1 MKRLLVLLLL
11 PLSLFP
17 GVALAEAP
25 EPYVERYYLHS
36 YEVFVAAGNLGRAR
50 QVAENALYWRPGDIR
65 WWQRLAQIAD
75 WQGDS
80 ATALRAWW
88 KVAETTDDPQAWQ
101 QVRQRAPL
109 AYDHQLTLR
118 VYKELLETSPRDRD
132 MLATVARQYELL
144 GHAPHGA
151 ITVEPYLITLT
162 EQTDVFPIFQ
172 HPGLEFIYMLEGE
185 LAYRHGGKL
194 YNLLPGDSLFFDSDA
209 PHGPEDL
216 KKLPI
221 RFLSVI
227 SYGLDK

>member
-11 PLSLFP
+11 PLSLCP

-25 EPYVERYYLHS
+25 EPYVESYYLHS

-50 QVAENALYWRPGDIR
+50 QVVENALYWRPGDIR

-80 ATALRAWW
+80 PTALRAWW

-144 GHAPHGA
+144 GQ
-151 ITVEPYLITLT
+151 VS
-162 EQTDVFPIFQ
+162 
-172 HPGLEFIYMLEGE
+172 EG
-185 LAYRHGGKL
+185 
-194 YNLLPGDSLFFDSDA
+194 GD
-209 PHGPEDL
+209 
-216 KKLPI
+216 
-221 RFLSVI
+221 
-227 SYGLDK
+227 